1 MVYLETETWLCFLA
15 ETKCVSLIWIQYID
29 KGWVV
34 SSFHLTLV
42 VEIEKK
48 IICPESKQWS
58 KPFVCLKW
66 LTLLGGR
73 IRTDDGA
80 SRRSY
85 GILASVSTPV
95 WAVPRLRSALIQKM
109 CSPGVAGEVCSA
121 QPGPHLLL
129 LNCLWGVLIF
139 SKGSRERHNE
149 PKSVP
154 PVMAQPQWE
163 PPDGHPACGP
173 ELSCPTLFWWWT
185 LHLLL
190 WLVWESCEAV
200 TQKSPSS

>member
-1 MVYLETETWLCFLA
+1 MGCFFF
-15 ETKCVSLIWIQYID
+15 
-29 KGWVV
+29 
-34 SSFHLTLV
+34 SSNPGCGDR
-42 VEIEKK
+42 EK

-85 GILASVSTPV
+85 GILASDSTPV

-109 CSPGVAGEVCSA
+109 CSPGVAGELCSA

-139 SKGSRERHNE
+139 SKGSRERHSE
-149 PKSVP
+149 PKTCAPCNGTASVGASWWSPCLRAGGLMSNPLLMTDTTSP
-154 PVMAQPQWE
+154 PLV
-163 PPDGHPACGP
+163 GVRK
-173 ELSCPTLFWWWT
+173 
-185 LHLLL
+185 L
-190 WLVWESCEAV
+190 WGCDTEI
-200 TQKSPSS
+200 TF